1 MTICKLSELIG
12 PAFFPVHQ
20 GIRSGDYHRLVLA
33 GGRGSLKSSFA
44 SIEMLL
50 LLTANPELHGA
61 VLRKVARTLRKSVFA
76 QYQWAADRLG
86 LGDKFRATVEPME
99 LCYLP
104 TGQKILF
111 LGADDPGALKSVKVP
126 FGYIGLLHF
135 EEWDQFDGLEETRS
149 IQQSLLRGGDK
160 AWEFMTFNPPANRRS
175 FANRYLL
182 ENRPDQLIHRSSYL
196 DAPKEWLGARFLED
210 AAYLKEHCPMA
221 YRHEYLGE
229 PGGQGGAVFENL
241 SLSPISEEQLGEFDR
256 IYNGLDWGYY
266 PDPWAFNRMHYDSAR
281 RTLYIFAEKTLRR
294 AGNRETYQALRDM
307 GITGYDRITA
317 DSAEKKSIQDYRDMG
332 LDCRGARK
340 GPGSVEYSTRWL
352 QSLHAIIIDPG
363 RCPDTA
369 REFMEYE
376 YEKDRQGNVLSGYPD
391 RNNHHIDAVRYAL
404 EPVWRREGAES

>member
-1 MTICKLSELIG
+1 
-12 PAFFPVHQ
+12 
-20 GIRSGDYHRLVLA
+20 
-33 GGRGSLKSSFA
+33 
-44 SIEMLL
+44 
-50 LLTANPELHGA
+50 
-61 VLRKVARTLRKSVFA
+61 
-76 QYQWAADRLG
+76 
-86 LGDKFRATVEPME
+86 
-99 LCYLP
+99 
-104 TGQKILF
+104 
-111 LGADDPGALKSVKVP
+111 
-126 FGYIGLLHF
+126 
-135 EEWDQFDGLEETRS
+135 
-149 IQQSLLRGGDK
+149 
-160 AWEFMTFNPPANRRS
+160 
-175 FANRYLL
+175 
-182 ENRPDQLIHRSSYL
+182 
-196 DAPKEWLGARFLED
+196 
-210 AAYLKEHCPMA
+210 MA

-241 SLSPISEEQLGEFDR
+241 SLTPISEEQLGEFDR

-307 GITGYDRITA
+307 GVTGYDRITA

-352 QSLHAIIIDPG
+352 QSLHAIIIDPS